1 MKNRYSYSAHS
12 SGITIKNLVGD
23 TIAVIDC
30 EEKLTFIS
38 PNTSSLVKKEVLE
51 FLDKND
57 VAYFL

>member
-12 SGITIKNLVGD
+12 SGTTIKNLVGD

-30 EEKLTFIS
+30 EEKLTFIT
-38 PNTSSLVKKEVLE
+38 PNTSSLVKKEVIE

-57 VAYFL
+57 IAYFL